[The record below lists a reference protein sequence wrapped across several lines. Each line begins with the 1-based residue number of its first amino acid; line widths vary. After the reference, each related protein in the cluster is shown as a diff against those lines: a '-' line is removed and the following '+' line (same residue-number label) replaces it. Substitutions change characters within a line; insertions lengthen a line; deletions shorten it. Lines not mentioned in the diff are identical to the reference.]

1 MRTLILSSLAVT
13 AVLGTASAQSFT
25 QPPVA
30 VDVNPDP
37 DIVEVFLEASE
48 TTKQYLPGAATA
60 VMAYNGTVPGPT
72 IEAKVGDTLIV
83 HFTNNLSID
92 TTVHWHGVETPANMD
107 GSHIAQR
114 PIPPGGT
121 FDYEFDLLTPSLFW
135 YHPHVRT
142 NEMVESGLYGALLVR
157 DPVGEAG
164 LGLPATEKILLLD
177 DILLDTT
184 TNQIDTHD
192 PADPLVKVE
201 QTLNGR
207 SGNFLLVNGQVAP
220 ISLGMTNGAP
230 ERWRMVNTANVRFF
244 RLSFETPLEGAGP
257 KQMVY
262 RIGGDG
268 GLIEHPLQKDPI
280 DIILGVPDQDGPDHY
295 SNGDP
300 DLGIFLT
307 PGERADVVWTPDA
320 PPGVASLLV
329 RNHDWNRGAHAVMYN
344 PDMSGTIVLGDD
356 TMDGLGLSQ
365 PLFRIGVSGAQ
376 QTPYTPPADL
386 RTITPIDPLEV
397 VGTLNLV
404 MGHQL
409 PPLPPTG
416 DVKLFTQMV
425 AGNPAPMPLISP
437 LEAYD
442 VEVGS
447 TYIWEVR
454 NLTHMDHPFHTH
466 GWTFQPFEIEYFHV
480 SDPTLNYVET
490 IDVLENKDTFR
501 VPGRKDAVPFSSNTT
516 LRAYATFNDDGREG
530 TVRAQGLYP
539 SDTESGGWLAH
550 CHILEHSKNGMM
562 TFFEA
567 HYPGDTEFLLGN
579 GLAGTAGIPELRIGG
594 DLTAGSP
601 TTLTVRNAAPS
612 AFGGV
617 FLSSALNPQPL
628 FGGTLIPD
636 LQILKFFATDP
647 AGELDLATSWPVG
660 LPAGTE
666 FFWQY
671 WVTDAGGPEGYAA
684 SNAVQTVTP

>member
-1 MRTLILSSLAVT
+1 MRIHPLLAGLAGLSLLA
-13 AVLGTASAQSFT
+13 ASATGQILD
-25 QPPVA
+25 PPVA
-30 VDVNPDP
+30 TDVNPDP
-37 DIVEVFLEASE
+37 DIVEIFLEASE
-48 TTKQYLPGAATA
+48 TTKQYRPGAATA
-60 VMAYNGTVPGPT
+60 VMAYNGTIPGPT

-92 TTVHWHGVETPANMD
+92 TTVHWHGLETPANMD
-107 GSHIAQR
+107 GSHIAQK

-121 FDYEFDLLTPSLFW
+121 FDYEFDLLTASLFW

-142 NEMVESGLYGALLVR
+142 NEMVEAGLYGALLVR

-164 LGLPATEKILLLD
+164 LGLPATERIMILD
-177 DILLDTT
+177 DILLDDA
-184 TNQIDTHD
+184 TNQIVSHD
-192 PADPLVKVE
+192 PSDPQEKIE
-201 QTLNGR
+201 MTLNGR
-207 SGNFLLVNGQVAP
+207 TGNHRLVNGKLDGGVLP
-220 ISLGMTNGAP
+220 VTNGVP
-230 ERWRMVNTANVRFF
+230 ERWRIVNAANTKFF
-244 RLSFETPLEGAGP
+244 RLSWETPDGGNQ
-257 KQMVY
+257 QMVY

-268 GLIEHPLQKDPI
+268 GLLEEPIQKDPI
-280 DIILGVPDQDGPDHY
+280 DVILTPPDADGPDHF

-307 PGERADVVWTPDA
+307 PGERADVVFTPDWVD
-320 PPGVASLLV
+320 GSTVEV
-329 RNHDWNRGAHAVMYN
+329 RSHDWNRGAHAVNPN
-344 PDMSGTIVLGDD
+344 PDMSGTFVLGDD
-356 TMDGLGLSQ
+356 LTDGNQ
-365 PLFRIGVSGAQ
+365 PAENLIRLLVQGPPG
-376 QTPYTPPADL
+376 TPYVPPASL

-397 VGTLNLV
+397 VGTLTLV

-409 PPLPPTG
+409 PPLPADG
-416 DVKLFTQMV
+416 SVKLFTQMV

-480 SDPTLNYVET
+480 SDPLLNFVET
-490 IDVLENKDTFR
+490 IDYLENKDTFR
-501 VPGRKDAVPFSSNTT
+501 VPGRKDPVPFSSNTT

-562 TFFEA
+562 TFFET
-567 HYPGDTEFLLGN
+567 HYPGDTQYLLGK
-579 GLAGTAGIPELRIGG
+579 GLAGTAGIPELRILG

-601 TTLTVRNAAPS
+601 TTLTVRDAAPS

-617 FLSSALNPQPL
+617 FLSSTLNPQPL
-628 FGGTLIPD
+628 FGGTLVPD
-636 LQILKFFATDP
+636 IQILKFFATDP
-647 AGELDLATSWPVG
+647 AGELNLATAWPAG

-684 SNAVQTVTP
+684 SNAVQTITP